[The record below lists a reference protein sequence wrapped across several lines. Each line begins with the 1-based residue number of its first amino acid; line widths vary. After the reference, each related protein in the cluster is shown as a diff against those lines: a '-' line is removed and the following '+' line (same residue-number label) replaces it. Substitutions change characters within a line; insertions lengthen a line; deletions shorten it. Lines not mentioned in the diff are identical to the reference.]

1 MRQSIQRTIDQVPQS
16 NIPDEVSKACAIDWG
31 VMVDAYLASAAPVG
45 SCYAAKVF
53 LDQSGMIYD
62 GMTVVTP
69 AVEIVIE
76 RSGFLL
82 AQSVSGQDHYVIVSL
97 YNSDQ
102 E

>member
-1 MRQSIQRTIDQVPQS
+1 MRQFIERTIARDPQS

-31 VMVDAYLASAAPVG
+31 VMVDAYLASAAPIG
-45 SCYAAKVF
+45 NCYAAKAF
-53 LDQSGMIYD
+53 LDQSGLVYD

-69 AVEIVIE
+69 AVEVVIE

-97 YNSDQ
+97 YDSAK